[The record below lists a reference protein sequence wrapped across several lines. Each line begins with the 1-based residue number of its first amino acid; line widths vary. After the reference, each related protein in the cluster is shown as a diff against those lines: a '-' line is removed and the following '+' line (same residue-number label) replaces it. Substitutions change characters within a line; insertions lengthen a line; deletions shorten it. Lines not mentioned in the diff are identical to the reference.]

1 MRPSSVINGVT
12 RSRNSRRNASRSSAV
27 MWRSSRSLSPHAN
40 EYSRYAVRPSKGG
53 PVGLLDRFHRRQTG
67 TSEETNPAVRGLR
80 LLALLRRGE
89 DLTGLDQAGDIGG
102 DDRGSTALQH
112 LANHHKRGFRQGLDR
127 VPRAEGKTSSRTDDA
142 MHLPEAAPPLDERV
156 AEARQDS
163 VE

>member
-1 MRPSSVINGVT
+1 MR
-12 RSRNSRRNASRSSAV
+12 
-27 MWRSSRSLSPHAN
+27 
-40 EYSRYAVRPSKGG
+40 
-53 PVGLLDRFHRRQTG
+53 LLDRFCRRQAG
-67 TSEETNPAVRGLR
+67 TSEEANPAVRRLC

-89 DLTGLDQAGDIGG
+89 NLPGLDQAGDIGG

-127 VPRAEGKTSSRTDDA
+127 VPCAQGKTSSRTDDA
-142 MHLPEAAPPLDERV
+142 MHLLQAASPLDERV